1 MLTCEPFSKANNN
14 ASVDK
19 VLSGLPPV
27 IEKANA
33 RGYRVR
39 GYVSCVMTDP
49 YAGPT
54 APEDVV
60 KVARKLLDMGCYEV
74 SLGDTTGEGNPE
86 AWKTLWN
93 ALVEAGIPT
102 EKIAVSAR
110 MIHF

>member
-1 MLTCEPFSKANNN
+1 M
-14 ASVDK
+14 
-19 VLSGLPPV
+19 LSGLPPV
-27 IEKANA
+27 IAKAKE

-54 APEDVV
+54 DPADVV
-60 KVARKLLDMGCYEV
+60 KVARQLLDMGCYEV

-93 ALVEAGIPT
+93 ALVKEGVPT
-102 EKIAVSAR
+102 DKIAVSLLANVVAEIKR
-110 MIHF
+110 

>member
-1 MLTCEPFSKANNN
+1 
-14 ASVDK
+14 
-19 VLSGLPPV
+19 
-27 IEKANA
+27 
-33 RGYRVR
+33 
-39 GYVSCVMTDP
+39 
-49 YAGPT
+49 
-54 APEDVV
+54 
-60 KVARKLLDMGCYEV
+60 MGCYEV